1 MATII
6 LVVAMNMAS
15 VLLRIKKKKK
25 YFHMKHYLIKIELL
39 YLINKIEPV
48 ILFIYYGD
56 YVFTIKNQ
64 TIEIFK
70 DCVFKTFAIL
80 LL

>member
-1 MATII
+1 
-6 LVVAMNMAS
+6 
-15 VLLRIKKKKK
+15 
-25 YFHMKHYLIKIELL
+25 MKHYLIKIELL
-39 YLINKIEPV
+39 YLINKIELV